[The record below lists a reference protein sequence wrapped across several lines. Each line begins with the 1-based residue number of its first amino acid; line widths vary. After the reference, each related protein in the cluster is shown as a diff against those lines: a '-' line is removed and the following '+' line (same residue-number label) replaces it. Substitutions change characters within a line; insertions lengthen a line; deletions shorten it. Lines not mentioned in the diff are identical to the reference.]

1 MPKHAPTKLDTAPF
15 LGAAQIARSVWERG
29 EHSQSTDW
37 VASETAVALMY
48 NCISHVV
55 MMATPDNLADFAIG
69 FSLSE
74 GIVESVDDILDIEIV
89 EEDRGVVISILIPEG
104 PFEALKTQRRNM
116 TGRTGCG
123 MCGAETLD
131 QAMRAPKVVEG
142 PLQVSHAAIQKAVTG
157 FSIGQKLNDQTGGV
171 HAAVW
176 CDLDGNSKLL
186 REDVG
191 RHNALDKLIGAL
203 AVQNK
208 SLATNTPQSSVDDQ
222 GFVLVTSRAS
232 YEMVAK
238 VASAN
243 IKVLVAV
250 SAPTTLAIDIA
261 KQSGVSLLGFSKQG
275 RHSVYFGEH
284 RIIS

>member
-1 MPKHAPTKLDTAPF
+1 MTKPPQKADAAPF
-15 LGAAQIARSVWERG
+15 LGAAQVSRSVWEQG
-29 EHSQSTDW
+29 ERSQSDDW

-55 MMATPDNLADFAIG
+55 MMATPDNLEEFAVG

-74 GIVESVDDILDIEIV
+74 GIVERIDDILDIEVV
-89 EEDRGVVISILIPEG
+89 EEERGIVISILIPEG
-104 PFEALKTQRRNM
+104 PFQVLKTQRRNM

-123 MCGAETLD
+123 LCGAETLE
-131 QAMRAPKVVEG
+131 QAMRAPKVVNGE
-142 PLQVSHAAIQKAVTG
+142 LQVSHTAIQKAVAS
-157 FSIGQKLNDQTGGV
+157 FSSGQKLNDQTGGV
-171 HAAVW
+171 HGAVW
-176 CDLDGNSKLL
+176 CDLDGNIKML

-191 RHNALDKLIGAL
+191 RHNALDKLLGAL
-203 AVQNK
+203 AKAK
-208 SLATNTPQSSVDDQ
+208 SDDQ

-250 SAPTTLAIDIA
+250 SAPTTLAINIA
-261 KQSGVSLLGFSKQG
+261 QQSGVSLLGFSRQG
-275 RHSVYFGEH
+275 RHSVYFGES

>member
-1 MPKHAPTKLDTAPF
+1 MPKHLSKIDTVPF
-15 LGAAQIARSVWERG
+15 IGAAKISRSVWEQG
-29 EHSQSTDW
+29 KHSESSDW

-55 MMATPDNLADFAIG
+55 MMATPDNLEEFAIG

-74 GIVESVDDILDIEIV
+74 GIVENPEDILDIEIV

-104 PFEALKTQRRNM
+104 PFEVLKTQRRNM

-123 MCGAETLD
+123 LCGAETLD
-131 QAMRAPKVVEG
+131 QAMRAPKIVSGE
-142 PLQVSHAAIQKAVTG
+142 LQVSHAAIQKAVAN
-157 FSIGQKLNDQTGGV
+157 FASGQKLNDQTGGV

-191 RHNALDKLIGAL
+191 RHNALDKLLGAL
-203 AVQNK
+203 ALTASNSK
-208 SLATNTPQSSVDDQ
+208 ESKNDQ

-261 KQSGVSLLGFSKQG
+261 KQSGVSLLGFSKLG
-275 RHSVYFGEH
+275 RHSVYFGES
-284 RIIS
+284 RLVS

>member
-1 MPKHAPTKLDTAPF
+1 MHKHLSKDADVAFIGSSKLDSNK
-15 LGAAQIARSVWERG
+15 AAVQTNRSVWEQG
-29 EHSQSTDW
+29 SHSKSIDW
-37 VASETAVALMY
+37 VASERAVALMY

-55 MMATPDNLADFAIG
+55 MMATPDNLEEFAIG

-74 GIVESVDDILDIEIV
+74 GIVDNLNEILDIEIV
-89 EEDRGVVISILIPEG
+89 EEERGFVISILIPEE
-104 PFEALKTQRRNM
+104 PFAALKDQRRNM

-123 MCGAETLD
+123 LCGAETLE
-131 QAMRAPKVVEG
+131 QAMRAPKLVNG
-142 PLQVSHAAIQKAVTG
+142 DLQVSHTAIQKAVAG
-157 FSIGQKLNDQTGGV
+157 FSSGQTLNDQTGGV

-176 CDLDGNSKLL
+176 CDLDGNIITL

-191 RHNALDKLIGAL
+191 RHNALDKLLGAM
-203 AVQNK
+203 ARESAN
-208 SLATNTPQSSVDDQ
+208 DQ

-238 VASAN
+238 VANAN

-275 RHSVYFGEH
+275 RHSVYFGES
-284 RIIS
+284 RIVS

>member
-1 MPKHAPTKLDTAPF
+1 MMPKRIQEVDAGPTA
-15 LGAAQIARSVWERG
+15 GAEEIPRSVWEQG
-29 EHSQSTDW
+29 KHSESTDW

-55 MMATPDNLADFAIG
+55 MMATPDNLEEFAIG

-74 GIVESVDDILDIEIV
+74 GIVDSPEDILDIEIV
-89 EEDRGVVISILIPEG
+89 EEERGVVISMMIPEG

-123 MCGAETLD
+123 LCGAETLE
-131 QAMRAPKVVEG
+131 QAMRAPKVVSG
-142 PLQVSHAAIQKAVTG
+142 DLQVSHSAIQKAVAN
-157 FSIGQKLNDQTGGV
+157 FSSGQKLNDQTGGV

-176 CDLDGNSKLL
+176 CDLDGNSKVL

-191 RHNALDKLIGAL
+191 RHNALDKLLGAL
-203 AVQNK
+203 AMAAKK
-208 SLATNTPQSSVDDQ
+208 SPAFKSDQ

-243 IKVLVAV
+243 IKLLVAV

-275 RHSVYFGEH
+275 RHSVYFGES
-284 RIIS
+284 RLIS